1 MQRPRGPRFLPVRP
15 DEEHRTN
22 RQIRVPQVRLIGLQG
37 EQLGVVATEDAL
49 RMAQEAE
56 VDLVEVAPTASPPVC
71 RLLDYGKFR
80 YSKQK
85 KDAEA
90 KKKQHVTQL
99 KELRIRPG
107 TDSHDVERQLKKA
120 QEFLEDGQRVK
131 FTLRFRGREMAHQ
144 DLGRGKLT
152 GIANQLSEYGWV
164 EIEPRTEGRVMH
176 LVMAPG
182 QRKRAVLPPGPGA
195 PRPAAAPAA
204 PSQAAA
210 PPPAAG
216 AAPAPAAVP
225 GGQAKEGRP
234 PLPRPA

>member
-15 DEEHRTN
+15 EDEHRTN
-22 RQIRVPQVRLIGLQG
+22 RQIRVPEVRLIGLKG
-37 EQLGVVATEDAL
+37 EQLGVVKTDDAL

-56 VDLVEVAPTASPPVC
+56 VDLVEVASAASPPVC

-85 KDAEA
+85 KDNEA

-107 TDSHDVERQLKKA
+107 TDIHDVARQMKKA
-120 QEFLEDGQRVK
+120 QEFLGDGQRVK

-144 DLGRGKLT
+144 DLGRAKLT
-152 GIANQLSEYGWV
+152 SIANQLSEHGWV

-182 QRKRAVLPPGPGA
+182 ARKKATPFPSSPA
-195 PRPAAAPAA
+195 PRPAA
-204 PSQAAA
+204 S
-210 PPPAAG
+210 
-216 AAPAPAAVP
+216 APAPAAP
-225 GGQAKEGRP
+225 AAPAAAPAGSASTASGPGQAKEARP
-234 PLPRPA
+234 PQPRPA

>member
-15 DEEHRTN
+15 EDEHRTN
-22 RQIRVPQVRLIGLQG
+22 RQIRVPEVRLIGLKG
-37 EQLGVVATEDAL
+37 EQLGVVKTDDAL

-56 VDLVEVAPTASPPVC
+56 VDLVEVASSASPPVC

-152 GIANQLSEYGWV
+152 SIANQLSEYGWV

-182 QRKRAVLPPGPGA
+182 QRKRATPLPAAGA
-195 PRPAAAPAA
+195 PRPAAPSGAA
-204 PSQAAA
+204 AAA
-210 PPPAAG
+210 PPAGAAPAAG
-216 AAPAPAAVP
+216 AAS
-225 GGQAKEGRP
+225 GGQAKEARP
-234 PLPRPA
+234 PQPRPA

>member
-22 RQIRVPQVRLIGLQG
+22 RQIRVPEVRLIGLKG
-37 EQLGVVATEDAL
+37 EQLGVVKTDEAL

-56 VDLVEVAPTASPPVC
+56 VDLVEVAAAASPPVC

-107 TDSHDVERQLKKA
+107 TDIHDVARQLKKA

-152 GIANQLSEYGWV
+152 SIANQLNEYGWV

-182 QRKRAVLPPGPGA
+182 QRKAKVLTPGPGA
-195 PRPAAAPAA
+195 PRPAAAPSAPAA
-204 PSQAAA
+204 TGTAPAGGAAAA
-210 PPPAAG
+210 PG
-216 AAPAPAAVP
+216 GAPAS
-225 GGQAKEGRP
+225 QARP
-234 PLPRPA
+234 PQPRPA

>member
-15 DEEHRTN
+15 EDEHRTN
-22 RQIRVPQVRLIGLQG
+22 RQIRVPEVRLIGLKG
-37 EQLGVVATEDAL
+37 EQLGVVKTDDAL

-56 VDLVEVAPTASPPVC
+56 VDLVEVASSASPPVC

-107 TDSHDVERQLKKA
+107 TDIHDVERQLKKA

-152 GIANQLSEYGWV
+152 RIANQLSEYGWI

-182 QRKRAVLPPGPGA
+182 ARKKATPPIGPGA
-195 PRPAAAPAA
+195 PRPPAAPGVAPAAPGGAAPAA
-204 PSQAAA
+204 
-210 PPPAAG
+210 G
-216 AAPAPAAVP
+216 ATT
-225 GGQAKEGRP
+225 GGQAKEARP
-234 PLPRPA
+234 PQPRPA

>member
-22 RQIRVPQVRLIGLQG
+22 RQIRVPEVRLIGLKG
-37 EQLGVVATEDAL
+37 EQLGVVKTDEAL

-56 VDLVEVAPTASPPVC
+56 VDLVEVAAAASPPVC

-107 TDSHDVERQLKKA
+107 TDIHDVARQLKKA

-152 GIANQLSEYGWV
+152 SIANQLHEYGWV

-182 QRKRAVLPPGPGA
+182 QRKAKVLTPGPGA
-195 PRPAAAPAA
+195 PRPAAPSAPA
-204 PSQAAA
+204 
-210 PPPAAG
+210 AAG
-216 AAPAPAAVP
+216 AAPAGGAAAP
-225 GGQAKEGRP
+225 GGAPASQARP
-234 PLPRPA
+234 PQPRPA

>member
-22 RQIRVPQVRLIGLQG
+22 RQIRVPQVRLIGLSG
-37 EQLGVVATEDAL
+37 EQLGVVNTDDAL
-49 RMAQEAE
+49 RMAQEAD
-56 VDLVEVAPTASPPVC
+56 VDLVEVAPTAQPPVC

-107 TDSHDVERQLKKA
+107 TDAHDLERQLKKA
-120 QEFLEDGQRVK
+120 QEFLSDGQRVK

-152 GIANQLSEYGWV
+152 SIAAQLADHGWV

-182 QRKRAVLPPGPGA
+182 VRKKAA
-195 PRPAAAPAA
+195 PVGGGRPAAASA
-204 PSQAAA
+204 Q
-210 PPPAAG
+210 G
-216 AAPAPAAVP
+216 QAPAGQAGGSGQVPAG
-225 GGQAKEGRP
+225 GGQAKEVRP
-234 PLPRPA
+234 PQPRPA

>member
-22 RQIRVPQVRLIGLQG
+22 RQIRVPEVRLIGLKG
-37 EQLGVVATEDAL
+37 EQLGVVKTDEAL

-56 VDLVEVAPTASPPVC
+56 VDLVEVAAAASPPVC

-107 TDSHDVERQLKKA
+107 TDIHDVARQLKKA

-152 GIANQLSEYGWV
+152 SIANQLSEYGWV

-182 QRKRAVLPPGPGA
+182 ARKAKVIPAGPVA
-195 PRPAAAPAA
+195 PRPAAAPSA
-204 PSQAAA
+204 PTS
-210 PPPAAG
+210 AG
-216 AAPAPAAVP
+216 AAPAGGPAAASGGAP
-225 GGQAKEGRP
+225 AGQARP
-234 PLPRPA
+234 PQPRPA

>member
-22 RQIRVPQVRLIGLQG
+22 RQIRVPQVRLIGLAG
-37 EQLGVVATEDAL
+37 EQLGVVNTDDAL

-56 VDLVEVAPTASPPVC
+56 VDLVEVAPTAQPPVC

-107 TDSHDVERQLKKA
+107 TDSHDLERQLKKA
-120 QEFLEDGQRVK
+120 QEFLGDGQRVK

-144 DLGRGKLT
+144 DLGRSKLT
-152 GIANQLSEYGWV
+152 SIAAQLVDHGWV

-182 QRKRAVLPPGPGA
+182 VRKKAAPIPSAGA
-195 PRPAAAPAA
+195 PRPAPAAAA
-204 PSQAAA
+204 PSPSAAA
-210 PPPAAG
+210 GSSG
-216 AAPAPAAVP
+216 AAAAQPSGAPGPAKDV
-225 GGQAKEGRP
+225 RP
-234 PLPRPA
+234 PQPRPA

>member
-15 DEEHRTN
+15 EDEHRTN
-22 RQIRVPQVRLIGLQG
+22 RQIRVPEVRLIGLKG
-37 EQLGVVATEDAL
+37 EQLGVVKTEDAL

-56 VDLVEVAPTASPPVC
+56 VDLVEVAANASPPVC

-120 QEFLEDGQRVK
+120 QEFLSEGQRVK

-152 GIANQLSEYGWV
+152 SIANQLSEYGWV

-182 QRKRAVLPPGPGA
+182 QRKKAAPIGSAPRPPASPGA
-195 PRPAAAPAA
+195 GTGSPAAAPAGA
-204 PSQAAA
+204 PT
-210 PPPAAG
+210 PASG
-216 AAPAPAAVP
+216 
-225 GGQAKEGRP
+225 GQGQAKEVRP
-234 PLPRPA
+234 PQPRPA

>member
-22 RQIRVPQVRLIGLQG
+22 RQIRVPEVRLIGLKG
-37 EQLGVVATEDAL
+37 EQLGVVKTDEAL

-56 VDLVEVAPTASPPVC
+56 VDLVEVAAAASPPVC

-107 TDSHDVERQLKKA
+107 TDIHDVARQLKKA

-152 GIANQLSEYGWV
+152 SIANQLNEYGWV

-182 QRKRAVLPPGPGA
+182 QRKAKVLTRGPGA
-195 PRPAAAPAA
+195 PRPAAPSAPA
-204 PSQAAA
+204 
-210 PPPAAG
+210 AAG
-216 AAPAPAAVP
+216 AAPAGGAAAP
-225 GGQAKEGRP
+225 GGAPASQARP
-234 PLPRPA
+234 PQPRPA

>member
-15 DEEHRTN
+15 EDEHRTN
-22 RQIRVPQVRLIGLQG
+22 RQIRVPEVRLIGLKG
-37 EQLGVVATEDAL
+37 EQLGVVKTDDAL

-56 VDLVEVAPTASPPVC
+56 VDLVEVASTASPPVC

-107 TDSHDVERQLKKA
+107 TDIHDVERQLKKA
-120 QEFLEDGQRVK
+120 QEFLSDGQRVK

-152 GIANQLSEYGWV
+152 SIAGQLSEYGWV

-182 QRKRAVLPPGPGA
+182 QRKKASPPLAPSA
-195 PRPAAAPAA
+195 PRPPAAAAP
-204 PSQAAA
+204 SAA
-210 PPPAAG
+210 PPAPSAG
-216 AAPAPAAVP
+216 APAASSAP
-225 GGQAKEGRP
+225 PAGQAKEVRP
-234 PLPRPA
+234 PQPRPA

>member
-1 MQRPRGPRFLPVRP
+1 MQRPRGPRFLPGRP

-22 RQIRVPQVRLIGLQG
+22 RQIRVPEVRLIGLKG
-37 EQLGVVATEDAL
+37 EQLGVVKTDEAL

-56 VDLVEVAPTASPPVC
+56 VDLVEVAAAASPPVC

-107 TDSHDVERQLKKA
+107 TDIHDVARQLKKA

-152 GIANQLSEYGWV
+152 SIANQLNEYGWV

-182 QRKRAVLPPGPGA
+182 QRKAKVLTPGPGA
-195 PRPAAAPAA
+195 PRPAAPSAPA
-204 PSQAAA
+204 
-210 PPPAAG
+210 AAG
-216 AAPAPAAVP
+216 AAPAGGAAAP
-225 GGQAKEGRP
+225 GGAPASQARP
-234 PLPRPA
+234 PQPRPA

>member
-22 RQIRVPQVRLIGLQG
+22 RQIRVPQVRLIGLSG
-37 EQLGVVATEDAL
+37 EQLGVVPTEEAL

-56 VDLVEVAPTASPPVC
+56 VDLVEVAPMAQPPVC

-107 TDSHDVERQLKKA
+107 TDAHDLERQLKKA
-120 QEFLEDGQRVK
+120 QEFLSEGQRVK

-144 DLGRGKLT
+144 DLGRSKLT
-152 GIANQLSEYGWV
+152 SIAAQLADYGWV

-182 QRKRAVLPPGPGA
+182 QRKKPASGGQRPAASGSAQAGGGQPSASGQAGSSGQAQAKDVRPQQP
-195 PRPAAAPAA
+195 PRPA
-204 PSQAAA
+204 
-210 PPPAAG
+210 
-216 AAPAPAAVP
+216 
-225 GGQAKEGRP
+225 
-234 PLPRPA
+234 

>member
-22 RQIRVPQVRLIGLQG
+22 RQIRVPQVRLIGLHG

-49 RMAQEAE
+49 RMAQEGE

-120 QEFLEDGQRVK
+120 QEFLTDGQRVK

-152 GIANQLSEYGWV
+152 GIANQLGEFGWV

-182 QRKRAVLPPGPGA
+182 QRKRAVLPTGPGA
-195 PRPAAAPAA
+195 PRPPAAGGGVPQGAAAPSAGGAA
-204 PSQAAA
+204 PAQGTG
-210 PPPAAG
+210 AAG
-216 AAPAPAAVP
+216 AA
-225 GGQAKEGRP
+225 KEVRP
-234 PLPRPA
+234 QQPRPA

>member
-22 RQIRVPQVRLIGLQG
+22 RQIRVPEVRLIGLKG
-37 EQLGVVATEDAL
+37 EQLGVVKTDEAL

-56 VDLVEVAPTASPPVC
+56 VDLVEVAAAASPPVC

-107 TDSHDVERQLKKA
+107 TDIHDVARQLKKA

-152 GIANQLSEYGWV
+152 SIANQLNEYGWV

-182 QRKRAVLPPGPGA
+182 ARKAKVIPPGLGA
-195 PRPAAAPAA
+195 PRPAAAP
-204 PSQAAA
+204 ST
-210 PPPAAG
+210 PASAG
-216 AAPAPAAVP
+216 AAPAGGAAAAP
-225 GGQAKEGRP
+225 GGAPAGQARP
-234 PLPRPA
+234 PQPRPA

>member
-22 RQIRVPQVRLIGLQG
+22 RQIRVPQVRLIGLRG
-37 EQLGVVATEDAL
+37 EQLGIVPTEEAL

-56 VDLVEVAPTASPPVC
+56 VDLVEVAANASPPVC

-107 TDSHDVERQLKKA
+107 TDVHDVERQLKKA
-120 QEFLEDGQRVK
+120 QEFLSEGQRVK

-144 DLGRGKLT
+144 DLGRSKLT
-152 GIANQLSEYGWV
+152 SIAEQLSDYGWV

-182 QRKRAVLPPGPGA
+182 QRKR
-195 PRPAAAPAA
+195 
-204 PSQAAA
+204 
-210 PPPAAG
+210 
-216 AAPAPAAVP
+216 PAPAAGGRP
-225 GGQAKEGRP
+225 AAGSSQSGSATASQASGTSGGQAGQAKEARP
-234 PLPRPA
+234 PQQPRPA

>member
-22 RQIRVPQVRLIGLQG
+22 RQIRVPQVRLIGLRG
-37 EQLGVVATEDAL
+37 EQLGIVPTEEAL
-49 RMAQEAE
+49 RLAQEAE
-56 VDLVEVAPTASPPVC
+56 VDLVEVAANATPPVC

-107 TDSHDVERQLKKA
+107 TDAHDLERQLKKA
-120 QEFLEDGQRVK
+120 QEFLSEGQRVK

-144 DLGRGKLT
+144 DLGRSKLAA
-152 GIANQLSEYGWV
+152 IAEQLSDYGWV

-182 QRKRAVLPPGPGA
+182 QRKRPPQSGGRAAGSAQSGGGAASQGPGGGGQA
-195 PRPAAAPAA
+195 GQAKDTRPPQQPRPA
-204 PSQAAA
+204 
-210 PPPAAG
+210 
-216 AAPAPAAVP
+216 
-225 GGQAKEGRP
+225 
-234 PLPRPA
+234 